1 MFHGFSPW
9 DGAASPCKIFLEWSL
24 ALQLSSSPA
33 TPGIPQTLRDGLF
46 NAPLDQH
53 VGQKFTPI
61 PCLHTITFTIILF
74 PFSVSFLQLTYAD
87 ISIFDF
93 LNNILLGGKT
103 DVPKELD
110 KFPLLAGHYTRVLN
124 VPEIKAW
131 IEKRPQ
137 TTG

>member
-1 MFHGFSPW
+1 MP
-9 DGAASPCKIFLEWSL
+9 
-24 ALQLSSSPA
+24 
-33 TPGIPQTLRDGLF
+33 PQHNFQYYL
-46 NAPLDQH
+46 
-53 VGQKFTPI
+53 
-61 PCLHTITFTIILF
+61 TFF
-74 PFSVSFLQLTYAD
+74 FSVSFLQLNYAD

-137 TTG
+137 TTGWRLVYLERVWRVREWSFFFVFS